1 MTAVADFGTW
11 LQVPFAGMD
20 VVARR
25 LGSGPVVLALHGGLG
40 LSHDYLV
47 PAAQDLADAAGTCV
61 VLPDLPGNGRSRPAA
76 YPDMDGY
83 ADSCIAVL
91 DALDAPNAVLLGHSY
106 GGFVA
111 LQTALRH
118 RARVAGLVLLAT
130 SAAMDHWD
138 AIHARLRSR
147 ADLPSCARRGFE
159 AEPFVD
165 SADYAAW
172 LRDALPLYLP
182 AGVASDVVTPLRLDL
197 VDLDVMQH
205 GARLQAAW
213 DVRHRLAEIDLPA
226 LVVTGQD
233 DVLMAP
239 VHDVLASGLRHARSW
254 FPGRTGHFP
263 HDERRAEF
271 VARTTSWLRE
281 EVGWS
286 SPRHDGPRPGP
297 GDLPRAPGHPSRPL
311 TTRPAPQPGGRGRFA
326 ARDPGGGAGASS
338 AEMR

>member
-1 MTAVADFGTW
+1 M
-11 LQVPFAGMD
+11 
-20 VVARR
+20 
-25 LGSGPVVLALHGGLG
+25 LALHGGLG

-47 PAAQDLADAAGTCV
+47 PAARDLADAAGACL

-91 DALDAPNAVLLGHSY
+91 DALGASRAVLLGHSY

-118 RARVAGLVLLAT
+118 PERVAGLVLIGT

-138 AIHARLRSR
+138 AIHDRLRSR
-147 ADLPSCARRGFE
+147 PDLPPRALRGLSGK
-159 AEPFVD
+159 PFVD

-182 AGVASDVVTPLRLDL
+182 VGATPDAVTPLRLDL

-233 DVLMAP
+233 DVLMEP
-239 VHDVLASGLRHARSW
+239 VRDVLASGLRHAQTW
-254 FPGRTGHFP
+254 FPERTGHFP

-271 VARTTSWLRE
+271 VARATTWLRE
-281 EVGWS
+281 GVGWS
-286 SPRHDGPRPGP
+286 
-297 GDLPRAPGHPSRPL
+297 
-311 TTRPAPQPGGRGRFA
+311 
-326 ARDPGGGAGASS
+326 
-338 AEMR
+338 